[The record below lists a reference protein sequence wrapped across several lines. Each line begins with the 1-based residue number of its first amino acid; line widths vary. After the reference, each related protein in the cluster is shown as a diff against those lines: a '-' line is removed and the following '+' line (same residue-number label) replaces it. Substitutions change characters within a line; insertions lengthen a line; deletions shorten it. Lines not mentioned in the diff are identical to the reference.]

1 MKKKE
6 KERERWPTQIS
17 KHTIL
22 FVLLNLILDMTRG
35 LRNSQYIATVL
46 ISLLYK
52 LLV

>member
-1 MKKKE
+1 MKKKR
-6 KERERWPTQIS
+6 ERERKVANQIS